1 MLLCAT
7 LCNIFYGGQILIAIT
22 TAPFTIFAPMK
33 TAFQSNINIR
43 NKRASFDY
51 EFIEKFV
58 AGIVLLGTEIKSIR
72 LGKVSMNDAYCH
84 FVNGEM
90 LIKNLSI
97 SAYDFGTC
105 NNHEVLRERKL
116 LLNRKELRKMERKV
130 KENGLTIIPIRL
142 FLNDKGLVKV
152 EIALAKGKK
161 LYDKREVIKKRELDR
176 ELKRISRSKG

>member
-1 MLLCAT
+1 
-7 LCNIFYGGQILIAIT
+7 
-22 TAPFTIFAPMK
+22 MK

-84 FVNGEM
+84 FVNREM

-116 LLNRKELRKMERKV
+116 LLQRKELSRMERKV

-142 FLNDKGLVKV
+142 FLNAKGLVKV
-152 EIALAKGKK
+152 EIALAKGKHT
-161 LYDKREVIKKRELDR
+161 YDKRQSLKEKDARREIDR
-176 ELKRISRSKG
+176 HEKY